1 MLRSAYRLMARVSPK
16 LAHVARESYFT
27 LNGWRFD
34 DLKRYMN
41 QNQAHSGATSL
52 ALSHSFSSAL
62 QPQAA
67 AERRIAFVSCLLPM
81 DTGIATCSLYSWM
94 GFEGPVD
101 IFAPAIDMDWYFAQ
115 ERMLRGRGNGPRL
128 FDVGAFMTL
137 DQVMQYD
144 RIVIAVGN
152 SNHHDYIFSLLRK
165 LSSFGGTDRI
175 VLYIHDPC
183 LLNIVAKGTES
194 SPKELLDLM
203 TSIYK
208 RKIDVNPFDPDLHLK
223 MVSAGMLGIRFF
235 NNIGI
240 DKFLVNSETA
250 RQMVLHDLGEA
261 PATIEKIFHP
271 VFLPQGAD
279 TLDDDPPDDS
289 ALVVGA
295 FGVIDFGKRI
305 DHIADTMRSIG
316 SKGIN
321 ARLLLAGFHVRG
333 FVETHPEIFEG
344 VDYEL
349 FDSPTDR
356 QLVACMKKCH
366 VAIQLRKHA
375 LGESSG
381 IVPQL
386 MMQKKTVLVSDIGA
400 FAEYGEAVV
409 KVAPDETA
417 EETARK
423 LIAAAAAPIKPAILE
438 RYCNE
443 RSAAAFQRSFMNI
456 YGQPSPRMSQVRSEI
471 PSAGQPTR

>member
-41 QNQAHSGATSL
+41 QNQGHAGATSL

-67 AERRIAFVSCLLPM
+67 AEQRIAFVSCLLPM

-137 DQVMQYD
+137 DQVMRYD
-144 RIVIAVGN
+144 RIVIAIGN
-152 SNHHDYIFSLLRK
+152 SNHHDYVFPLLRK

-223 MVSAGMLGIRFF
+223 MVSADMLGVRFF
-235 NNIGI
+235 SNIGI

-250 RQMVLHDLGEA
+250 RKMVLRDLGEA
-261 PATIEKIFHP
+261 PATVDKIFHP

-279 TLDDDPPDDS
+279 TLDDDPPDDD

-295 FGVIDFGKRI
+295 FGIIDFNKRI
-305 DHIADTMRSIG
+305 DHIADAMRSIA
-316 SKGIN
+316 SKGIK
-321 ARLLLAGFHVRG
+321 ARLLLAGFHVRN
-333 FVETHPEIFEG
+333 FAETYPEVFEG
-344 VDYEL
+344 LNYEL

-386 MMQKKTVLVSDIGA
+386 MLQKKTVLVSDIGA
-400 FAEYGEAVV
+400 FAEYGEAVL
-409 KVAPDETA
+409 KVAPDESS
-417 EETARK
+417 EETANK
-423 LIAAAAAPIKPAILE
+423 LLAAAATPIKPQVLE
-438 RYCNE
+438 RYCGE
-443 RSAAAFQRSFMNI
+443 RSPAAFQKSFMSL
-456 YGQPSPRMSQVRSEI
+456 YWRPTPRISEAVSGI
-471 PSAGQPTR
+471 P